1 MIMPYD
7 KSHTQTFIFLSKHIH
22 IGVTI
27 VLGLIIFDNMASAP
41 QPHKKPQNKTNKET
55 KKPSNVYP
63 HTREYPTLFQKK
75 IHIKKCWVA
84 VGGREEIKFSIQ
96 HIF

>member
-1 MIMPYD
+1 MIMPYN

-41 QPHKKPQNKTNKET
+41 QPPQKTPKQNKQRNKKT
-55 KKPSNVYP
+55 QQCVST
-63 HTREYPTLFQKK
+63 HTRISNFIPKENS
-75 IHIKKCWVA
+75 H
-84 VGGREEIKFSIQ
+84 
-96 HIF
+96 